1 MQVSVETTTGL
12 ERRMT
17 VGVPAAEVDNAV
29 TQKLKET
36 ARRVR
41 IDGFR
46 PGKVPV
52 SVVKQR
58 FGDSIRAEVLEDVV
72 RNHYA
77 QALTSEKIT
86 PAGSPQIELSKDK
99 AGEDVEFIATFEV
112 FPDVELAG
120 FDGFE
125 FEKSKAEITD
135 ADVDK
140 MLDNL
145 RQQRANYVQV
155 ERAAKEGDRVKIDF
169 VGKIDGEAF
178 DGGSAEGQSVTLGS
192 GQMIPGFESGIEGLK
207 AGDEKPVEL
216 TFPEDYG
223 NEDLAGKAAV
233 FDIKVHE
240 VAEAELPELNE
251 EFFAAFGAEGKDL
264 ETFKTEVRQNMER
277 EARTALEG
285 KLKNTVID
293 KLVEVNEIDV
303 PSALVQDEIHRLKH
317 QAVQQF
323 GDQAQIDPHS
333 LPDELFT
340 EQAQRR
346 VKVGLIMNE
355 LINKAEIKAD
365 DAAVKAYIEDQASVY
380 QDPQQVIDYYNSN
393 PEMLNQV
400 KAVVVENAAIDHI
413 LENSKVAESV
423 VSYEEAIKSN
433 GSQQG

>member
-58 FGDSIRAEVLEDVV
+58 FGDSIRAEVLEEVV

-155 ERAAKEGDRVKIDF
+155 DRAAKEGDRVKIDF

-207 AGDEKPVEL
+207 AGDEKPVEV

-264 ETFKTEVRQNMER
+264 ETFKSEVRQNMER

-303 PSALVQDEIHRLKH
+303 PTALVQDEIHRLKH

-323 GDQAQIDPHS
+323 GDQAQIDPHA

>member
-17 VGVPAAEVDNAV
+17 VGVPAAEVDTAV
-29 TQKLKET
+29 TQKLKDT

-58 FGDSIRAEVLEDVV
+58 FGDSIRAEVLEEVV

-86 PAGSPQIELSKDK
+86 PAGSPSIEFSKDK
-99 AGEDVEFIATFEV
+99 AGEDVEFVATFEV

-125 FEKSKAEITD
+125 FEKSKAEVTD
-135 ADVDK
+135 ADIDK

-145 RQQRANYVQV
+145 RKQRANYVQV
-155 ERAAKEGDRVKIDF
+155 DRAAKDGDRVKVDF
-169 VGKIDGEAF
+169 TGKIDGEVF
-178 DGGSAEGQSVTLGS
+178 EGGSAEDQAVTLGS
-192 GQMIPGFESGIEGLK
+192 GQMIPGFEAGIEGMK
-207 AGDEKPVEL
+207 ANEEKPVEV

-223 NEDLAGKAAV
+223 NAELAGKTAV
-233 FDIKVHE
+233 FDIKVNE
-240 VAEAELPELNE
+240 VAEAELPEMDE
-251 EFFAAFGAEGKDL
+251 EFFAAFGAGGKDL
-264 ETFKTEVRQNMER
+264 ETFKAEVRQNMER

-285 KLKNTVID
+285 KLKNNVID
-293 KLVEVNEIDV
+293 KLVEVNELDV
-303 PSALVQDEIHRLKH
+303 PTALVQDEIQRLKQ

-323 GDQAQIDPHS
+323 GEQAQIDPSS

-346 VKVGLIMNE
+346 VKIGLIMNE
-355 LINKAEIKAD
+355 LITKAEIKAD
-365 DAAVKAYIEDQASVY
+365 DEAVKAYIEDQASVY
-380 QDPQQVIDYYNSN
+380 QDPQQVIDYYSSN

-413 LENSKVAESV
+413 LENSKVTESV

-433 GSQQG
+433 GAEQG

>member
-17 VGVPAAEVDNAV
+17 VGVPAAEVDTAV

-58 FGDSIRAEVLEDVV
+58 FGDSIRAEVLEEVV

-112 FPDVELAG
+112 FPDIELAG

-125 FEKSKAEITD
+125 FEKTTAEITD
-135 ADVDK
+135 ADIDK

-145 RQQRANYVQV
+145 RQQRANYVEV
-155 ERAAKEGDRVKIDF
+155 DRAAKDGDRVKIDF

-178 DGGSAEGQSVTLGS
+178 EGGSAEGQAVTLGS
-192 GQMIPGFESGIEGLK
+192 GQMIPGFESGIEGMK
-207 AGDEKPVEL
+207 AGDEKPIDVS
-216 TFPEDYG
+216 FPEDYG
-223 NEDLAGKAAV
+223 NEELAGKAAV

-251 EFFAAFGAEGKDL
+251 EFFTAFGAEGKDL

-413 LENSKVAESV
+413 LENSKVADTV

-433 GSQQG
+433 GAQQG

>member
-1 MQVSVETTTGL
+1 MQVSVETTAGL

-17 VGVPAAEVDNAV
+17 VGVPAAEVDTAV
-29 TQKLKET
+29 SQKLKET

-58 FGDSIRAEVLEDVV
+58 FGDSIRAEVLEEVV

-77 QALTSEKIT
+77 QALTAEKIT
-86 PAGSPQIELSKDK
+86 PAGSPSIEFSKDV
-99 AGEDVEFIATFEV
+99 AGEDVEFVATFEV
-112 FPDVELAG
+112 FPEIELAG

-125 FEKSKAEITD
+125 FEKAKAEIVD
-135 ADVDK
+135 ADIDK

-145 RQQRANYVQV
+145 RKQRANYVQV
-155 ERAAKEGDRVKIDF
+155 DRVAKEGDRVKIDF
-169 VGKIDGEAF
+169 IGKLDGEVF
-178 DGGSAEGQSVTLGS
+178 EGGSAEDQAVTLGS
-192 GQMIPGFESGIEGLK
+192 GQMIPGFESGIEGMK
-207 AGDEKPVEL
+207 VGEEKPVEV

-223 NEDLAGKAAV
+223 NKELAGKAAV

-240 VAEAELPELNE
+240 VAEAELPEMDE

-264 ETFKTEVRQNMER
+264 ETFKAEVRQNMER

-285 KLKNTVID
+285 QLKNAVID
-293 KLVEVNEIDV
+293 KLVESNEFDV

-323 GDQAQIDPHS
+323 GEQAQIDPHS

-355 LINKAEIKAD
+355 LITKAEIKAD
-365 DAAVKAYIEDQASVY
+365 DEAVKAYIEDQASVY
-380 QDPQQVIDYYNSN
+380 QDPQQVIDYYNGN

-423 VSYEEAIKSN
+423 VSYEEAIKSKDAA
-433 GSQQG
+433 QG